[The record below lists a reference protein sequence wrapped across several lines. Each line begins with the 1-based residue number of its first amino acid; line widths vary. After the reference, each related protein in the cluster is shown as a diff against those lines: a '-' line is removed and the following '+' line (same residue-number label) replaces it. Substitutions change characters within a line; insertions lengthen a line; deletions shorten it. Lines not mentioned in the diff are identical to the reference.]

1 METLFTWKTSWLKW
15 GKTFRTHWT
24 WKYRNPTWTLGCHWS
39 VLCTTTTTTTTDK
52 THGFTNNLTTSD
64 FHGGW
69 TRESIH
75 LCLFRKGI
83 RHFLSNGFK
92 LAVDS
97 WVDAIFYSE
106 HSGRDSLLSSYVNLY
121 QRISTGYP
129 GADWYVQAITILP
142 RVSLWAVTSRNT
154 LTTEAADEAAGIN

>member
-39 VLCTTTTTTTTDK
+39 VLCTTTTTTDK